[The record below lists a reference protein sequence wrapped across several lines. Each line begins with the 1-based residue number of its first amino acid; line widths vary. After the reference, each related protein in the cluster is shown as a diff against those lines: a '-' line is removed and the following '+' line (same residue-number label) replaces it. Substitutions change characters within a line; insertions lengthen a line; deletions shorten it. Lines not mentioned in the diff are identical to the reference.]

1 MSFTMFSQI
10 MYTSVLGVSQQE
22 MIEYA
27 DDSDAAASCLEFL
40 GILLGGF
47 FVAGIILIGIM
58 IFRNRK
64 RRRLTNPHKDYYR

>member
-1 MSFTMFSQI
+1 MNFTMVSQI
-10 MYTSVLGVSQQE
+10 LYTSILGVSQQE

-27 DDSDAAASCLEFL
+27 DHSDAMASCLEFW

-47 FVAGIILIGIM
+47 FAAGIVLIGIM
-58 IFRNRK
+58 IFRNWK